1 MATIPHYVFDNSM
14 VALRKAHGIV
24 VCAMDAAANKVLD
37 RSEQI
42 DYALWEAS
50 VLLEDAI
57 FTIEDEVKFEKDEAT
72 GHAALVESIKE
83 QLVEVVERF
92 GTCPVVIPP
101 NGSLISQIVET
112 IRNAEVS

>member
-1 MATIPHYVFDNSM
+1 MATLPHYVFDNGI
-14 VALRKAHGIV
+14 VALKKAHGIV
-24 VCAMDAAANKVLD
+24 VCAMDAAGNKVLD
-37 RSEQI
+37 RAEQI

-57 FTIEDEVKFEKDEAT
+57 FDFEDEVRMDTAGQLPKIEC
-72 GHAALVESIKE
+72 IKE
-83 QLVEVVERF
+83 QLAQIVERF

-101 NGSLISQIVET
+101 NDSLINQIARA

>member
-1 MATIPHYVFDNSM
+1 MATIPHYVFDNNI
-14 VALRKAHGIV
+14 VALKKAHGIV
-24 VCAMDAAANKVLD
+24 VCAMDAAGNRVLD

-57 FTIEDEVKFEKDEAT
+57 FEFEDEVRMDTAGQLPSIEC
-72 GHAALVESIKE
+72 IKE
-83 QLVEVVERF
+83 QIIQVVKRF

-101 NGSLISQIVET
+101 NDSLINQIVQA

>member
-1 MATIPHYVFDNSM
+1 MATVPHYVFDNNI
-14 VALRKAHGIV
+14 VALKKAHGIV
-24 VCAMDAAANKVLD
+24 VCAMDAAGNRVLD

-50 VLLEDAI
+50 VLLEDVI
-57 FTIEDEVKFEKDEAT
+57 FEFEDEVRMDTAGQLPSIEC
-72 GHAALVESIKE
+72 IKE
-83 QLVEVVERF
+83 QIVEVVKRF

-101 NGSLISQIVET
+101 NDNLINQIVEA

>member
-1 MATIPHYVFDNSM
+1 MATIPHYVFDNTM

-24 VCAMDAAANKVLD
+24 VCAMDAAGNKVLD
-37 RSEQI
+37 RAEQI

-50 VLLEDAI
+50 ILLEDAI
-57 FTIEDEVKFEKDEAT
+57 FTIEDEVKFEEETT
-72 GHAALVESIKE
+72 GRAALVESIKE

-112 IRNAEVS
+112 IRNTEVS

>member
-1 MATIPHYVFDNSM
+1 MAIIPNYTFDNTI

-24 VCAMDAAANKVLD
+24 VCAMEAAGSKVID

-57 FTIEDEVKFEKDEAT
+57 FQFEDEVSWETT
-72 GHAALVESIKE
+72 GNLPKIECIKE
-83 QLVEVVERF
+83 QIAQIVERF
-92 GTCPVVIPP
+92 ADCPVVIPA
-101 NGSLISQIVET
+101 NGSLLTEIAEA
-112 IRNAEVS
+112 IRNAEIK